1 MKRVYRF
8 ALINLI
14 GLVGLF
20 GFMCSV
26 WGLYFSGNT
35 DYFVGVVFGS
45 LLTWFHIEVV
55 APKKPK
61 IIGKK
66 NIEDIEYTSI
76 LNKK

>member
-8 ALINLI
+8 AIINFI

-55 APKKPK
+55 APKDK
-61 IIGKK
+61 
-66 NIEDIEYTSI
+66 
-76 LNKK
+76 